1 MKNIVILISG
11 RGSNMQAILEARL
24 PLTVA
29 AVISNDP
36 KAGGLATAQKHGIAT
51 RVVDHRAHA
60 NRAAFDTALSTEIDA
75 FKPDLVVLAGFMR
88 ILTGDFVN
96 RYRGRLIN
104 IHPSLL
110 PSFTGL
116 DTHRRALEAGV
127 KVHGCTVHFV
137 TPELDHG
144 PIIIQ
149 AAVAVLESDSEVTLA
164 ARVLAEHQW
173 AVALPDLRGHGRSE
187 GQRGHS
193 NGWSEVSRDLR
204 AVQDHLAYRL
214 PDAPKV
220 LIGQGLGA
228 LYALNF
234 ALEHPED
241 LSALVLLAPRWHPD
255 FQAPKPASGMLRLFK
270 KPAPTDEGCVGNQPS
285 RLTNSDAERHA
296 WGGDPLVHDSISR
309 RAVDQSLEIAA
320 RCRGGASQLRVPTL
334 LLHGAKDSISDPAH
348 SRAFQSPC
356 VELRVLDDLAHD
368 LLHERGADR
377 LVDDIVRWLGERQS
391 DARS

>member
-127 KVHGCTVHFV
+127 KLHGCTVHFV

-164 ARVLAEHQW
+164 ARVLAEEHRIYSQ
-173 AVALPDLRGHGRSE
+173 ALRWFCDGRLEITPQGTVTILAARGAG
-187 GQRGHS
+187 
-193 NGWSEVSRDLR
+193 
-204 AVQDHLAYRL
+204 
-214 PDAPKV
+214 
-220 LIGQGLGA
+220 GA
-228 LYALNF
+228 LA
-234 ALEHPED
+234 
-241 LSALVLLAPRWHPD
+241 S
-255 FQAPKPASGMLRLFK
+255 PAF
-270 KPAPTDEGCVGNQPS
+270 
-285 RLTNSDAERHA
+285 
-296 WGGDPLVHDSISR
+296 DS
-309 RAVDQSLEIAA
+309 
-320 RCRGGASQLRVPTL
+320 
-334 LLHGAKDSISDPAH
+334 
-348 SRAFQSPC
+348 
-356 VELRVLDDLAHD
+356 
-368 LLHERGADR
+368 
-377 LVDDIVRWLGERQS
+377 
-391 DARS
+391 